1 MNRECDA
8 GAFCLQRPQ
17 CEYRCH
23 FTDAGLKGEARFE
36 NTVITQPE
44 LTRKI
49 KPWPVIP
56 DDIEP
61 VPQSWQVIG
70 SVLVGAALVVL
81 MVICLAVFFTGLW
94 VWSLLI

>member
-1 MNRECDA
+1 MNRVCDA

-17 CEYRCH
+17 CEHRCH
-23 FTDAGLKGEARFE
+23 FTDAVLE
-36 NTVITQPE
+36 PE
-44 LTRKI
+44 QETRKV
-49 KPWPVIP
+49 KPYPIVP

-70 SVLVGAALVVL
+70 SVMAGFALVVL
-81 MVICLAVFFTGLW
+81 LVIAALFFLTGLW

>member
-1 MNRECDA
+1 MNE
-8 GAFCLQRPQ
+8 
-17 CEYRCH
+17 E
-23 FTDAGLKGEARFE
+23 
-36 NTVITQPE
+36 V
-44 LTRKI
+44 RKV
-49 KPWPVIP
+49 KPYPIVP

-81 MVICLAVFFTGLW
+81 MVICLGLFFTGLW